1 MHQPERKI
9 VHPMHIL
16 KNSKGQ
22 SLIEYGLLL
31 VLIAVVVIVAVTIV
45 GQKTNNMYSTISA
58 SIP

>member
-1 MHQPERKI
+1 
-9 VHPMHIL
+9 MHIL